1 MSVFWAIDA
10 SPGEMYLTAA
20 FEEKVAI
27 EAVTH
32 APVRYNHESVESGHT
47 GFDVNTARRGFY
59 LKSSQIQSAL
69 STWKMHFEQNRSHKG
84 HRNNS
89 RKGRM

>member
-1 MSVFWAIDA
+1 
-10 SPGEMYLTAA
+10 MYLTAA

-47 GFDVNTARRGFY
+47 GFDVSTVQRGFY
-59 LKSSQIQSAL
+59 LKSSQKCTVNMKNAL
-69 STWKMHFEQNRSHKG
+69 RAKPFP
-84 HRNNS
+84 
-89 RKGRM
+89 

>member
-1 MSVFWAIDA
+1 
-10 SPGEMYLTAA
+10 MYLTAA

-47 GFDVNTARRGFY
+47 GFDVITVQRGFY
-59 LKSSQIQSAL
+59 LKSLYQAKFVLQPLDL
-69 STWKMHFEQNRSHKG
+69 SDLSKL
-84 HRNNS
+84 
-89 RKGRM
+89 